1 MRKVIFILLMVI
13 LVNVPGII
21 YAAQVDQPDYSAISK
36 RIVDNSLIIHN
47 ELTKLKVDFNN
58 YKNKELV
65 LNIHPKKLAILDKY
79 SKQLNS
85 DIKILCDDLKSSKM
99 SEIDLFKV
107 IHNFDKH
114 LNSLPNIKIFVKQL
128 KFYAL
133 SNENISSQ
141 LKSELCSL
149 IDGYQDIL
157 KANKF
162 NVLFLT
168 KCINKRDF
176 NSMAHTAAT
185 IVVGGYV
192 AIQTAHAAYN
202 ALQNHTGPTNAAGSM
217 AHDAINGT
225 NHHNDDDTNEASV
238 SSSHDSSEIEVNN
251 DTSEV
256 QNN

>member
-21 YAAQVDQPDYSAISK
+21 YAAQVDQPDYSTISK

-47 ELTKLKVDFNN
+47 ELAKLKVDFNN

-65 LNIHPKKLAILDKY
+65 LKVHPKKLAILDKY
-79 SKQLNS
+79 YKQLNS

-99 SEIDLFKV
+99 SEMNLFKV

-141 LKSELCSL
+141 LKSELCSF
-149 IDGYQDIL
+149 IDGYQDVL

-162 NVLFLT
+162 NVLYLKNT
-168 KCINKRDF
+168 KTDR
-176 NSMAHTAAT
+176 SLVGAAVT
-185 IVVGGYV
+185 ILVGGVVGTY
-192 AIQTAHAAYN
+192 AAELAGN
-202 ALQNHTGPTNAAGSM
+202 VFNNHTGPTNAAGSM

-225 NHHNDDDTNEASV
+225 NHHNNDDTNEASV
-238 SSSHDSSEIEVNN
+238 SSSHDSSEVEVNN

>member
-1 MRKVIFILLMVI
+1 
-13 LVNVPGII
+13 
-21 YAAQVDQPDYSAISK
+21 
-36 RIVDNSLIIHN
+36 
-47 ELTKLKVDFNN
+47 
-58 YKNKELV
+58 
-65 LNIHPKKLAILDKY
+65 
-79 SKQLNS
+79 
-85 DIKILCDDLKSSKM
+85 M
-99 SEIDLFKV
+99 SETDLLNV

-133 SNENISSQ
+133 SNETISSQ

-162 NVLFLT
+162 NVLFLKNT
-168 KCINKRDF
+168 KPDRNLVG
-176 NSMAHTAAT
+176 AALT
-185 IVVGGYV
+185 ILVGGVVGTY
-192 AIQTAHAAYN
+192 AAELAGHTLN
-202 ALQNHTGPTNAAGSM
+202 NHTGPTNAAGSM

-225 NHHNDDDTNEASV
+225 NHHNNDDTNEASI
-238 SSSHDSSEIEVNN
+238 SSSHDSNEVEVND